1 MITLL
6 LLLCFLVVVTIIN
19 YELLS
24 ATTPAN
30 DFRNDF
36 AGANAVLVAGSTGL
50 HLSNIGSAP
59 MKAKSVS
66 IQNVAGE
73 SGRLQSYAAG
83 KTFALQLHI
92 RFQPGIINS
101 S

>member
-24 ATTPAN
+24 ATTPAI

-36 AGANAVLVAGSTGL
+36 AGANAVLGCSTKE
-50 HLSNIGSAP
+50 HYPSVIDYAA
-59 MKAKSVS
+59 MKVTPVS
-66 IQNVAGE
+66 IQSLE
-73 SGRLQSYAAG
+73 SKSGRKHSYAAG